1 MTASHRLT
9 NLTGIP
15 GQRLGDP
22 ESLSAVAIAA
32 AASVGMSSYGTPIVK
47 SGPRGTVVGL
57 LCHGGHVI
65 VHAIPEESRCLVDIL
80 VMAPG
85 NAADRGIEVIARR
98 LGGKPEKPI
107 PE

>member
-1 MTASHRLT
+1 VTASHRLT
-9 NLTGIP
+9 TLTGIP

-98 LGGKPEKPI
+98 LGGKPEQPI